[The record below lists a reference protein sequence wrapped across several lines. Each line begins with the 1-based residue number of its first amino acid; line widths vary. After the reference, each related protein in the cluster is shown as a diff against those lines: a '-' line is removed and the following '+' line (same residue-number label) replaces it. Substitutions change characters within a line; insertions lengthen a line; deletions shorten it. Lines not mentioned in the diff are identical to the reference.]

1 MTQPRV
7 TLMPFTDNPL
17 MRCMGD
23 LQGLAGGDPLILRRH
38 VVLLPTHRAARFF
51 QDQAPETCFL
61 PHILTFG
68 DEESPLPCIWRLHQ
82 PDAPRVLGEAETLLR
97 LSHLIHQHRA
107 HDDPARI
114 APMARDFL
122 RDAETYGVCEGALEV
137 LSQYPLAKHWHQNR
151 ALMEVVLRHWPQ
163 HTQDN
168 SIITPTL
175 AQRLWLQ
182 DVAAFVAAGG
192 YTLHVVGFL
201 NDSPPFLEALKDLGS
216 HLHLIVPWSG
226 GDDKRCDATVRR
238 MLSVLAP
245 DVLTG
250 AAAFPTPQADVFGFS
265 LCPQPEAPKTL
276 KVHRYDHA
284 LQEIRTTA
292 LSIKKIRTQQPDRAV
307 SVVCTD
313 AVFLQHLKSELQ
325 RYGLI
330 PDDPVGTFWRTSP
343 EGRFVL
349 LWLDVLSQPLSLLST
364 ADLLLHPL
372 MVWHDEK
379 GSLRRLGRAL
389 LAHHRNP
396 LTLPPQTFDD
406 LPFYRDTPVL
416 QAMAQAHAA
425 YRKAPHSLA
434 AWDCF
439 QSTLALFSGDV
450 LPHDGPWQEIVMD
463 VTRGLS
469 SVAAPLSPSFLASVL
484 RSRIA
489 ETILPTAQDQDTH
502 IRLMGVYDAYGLTH
516 DVLMVPVCVETV
528 SQPTGERLAPM
539 HVLRAMG
546 FPVDDDDPRDA
557 IMAFL
562 MHQPDV
568 TLSYTGAPGRLMQRV
583 LWFYPDCLRL
593 SPEAGLDP
601 EGDHPFSAAPL
612 PAPCPPL
619 SARPTRFSV
628 SDMELWQRN
637 PYAFYAAK
645 LLNLRPLRPL
655 QGTSTP
661 ALYGTLMHQLLHA
674 YVIQGNL
681 SLPYDDTKA
690 LALCSRIFSD
700 IRHHPFLVLFWTT
713 KAMTL
718 LRAFHQQEQTS
729 PWQPVALEHKGQCHW
744 TLNGQTYTLTARADR
759 LDEDARGDVRIVD
772 YKTGT
777 PPPTGEILRGLV
789 PALPLEGVI
798 LKNGGFDGFSNDKTI
813 RAITYT
819 HLRGIEDG
827 SPLISKTLS
836 GDLASLMEN
845 TETWMVAMI
854 EAFANPQQPYLSIPH
869 PDFPPAYDD
878 YGHLGRGG

>member
-1 MTQPRV
+1 
-7 TLMPFTDNPL
+7 
-17 MRCMGD
+17 MGD

-38 VVLLPTHRAARFF
+38 LVLLPTHRAARFF
-51 QDQAPETCFL
+51 QDQAPATCFL
-61 PHILTFG
+61 PHIVTLG
-68 DEESPLPCIWRLHQ
+68 DVDSALPCAWRLHQ
-82 PDAPRVLGEAETLLR
+82 AGAPRVLGEAEILLR
-97 LSHLIHQHRA
+97 LSHLIHQNRA
-107 HDDPARI
+107 HEDPARV
-114 APMARDFL
+114 APLARDLL
-122 RDAETYGVCEGALEV
+122 RDAETYGVSESALET
-137 LSQYPLAKHWHQNR
+137 LAHYPLAKHWQQNR
-151 ALMEVVLRHWPQ
+151 ALITVVLRHWPQ
-163 HTQDN
+163 HAKDHN
-168 SIITPTL
+168 LITPTL

-182 DVAAFVAAGG
+182 DVAAFVMEGG

-201 NDSPPFLEALKDLGS
+201 NDSPPFLETLKGFGS

-226 GDDKRCDATVRR
+226 GDDKRCDAKVRQ

-245 DVLTG
+245 DVL
-250 AAAFPTPQADVFGFS
+250 AQAPVFETPQSNVFGFS
-265 LCPQPEAPKTL
+265 FGAYPSAPETL
-276 KVHRYDHA
+276 NVHRYDHA

-292 LSIKKIRTQQPDRAV
+292 LRIKKIRTEHPERV
-307 SVVCTD
+307 ISVMSTD
-313 AVFLQHLKSELQ
+313 APFLHHLKSELR

-349 LWLDVLSQPLSLLST
+349 LWLDVLSQPLSLLT
-364 ADLLLHPL
+364 LADLLLHPL
-372 MVWHDEK
+372 MIWQGDK
-379 GSLRRLGRAL
+379 GGMRRLGRAL
-389 LAHHRNP
+389 LAHHRST
-396 LTLPPQTFDD
+396 LALPPQRFSD
-406 LPFYRDTPVL
+406 LPYYQDTPVL
-416 QAMAQAHAA
+416 QAIAQAHRDYHA
-425 YRKAPHSLA
+425 APHSGA

-450 LPHDGPWQEIVMD
+450 LPHDGPWQDIAADM
-463 VTRGLS
+463 TQGLS
-469 SVAAPLSPSFLASVL
+469 SLHHPLSPSFLASVV
-484 RSRIA
+484 RRRVSEAIVPTT
-489 ETILPTAQDQDTH
+489 ETHDPH
-502 IRLMGVYDAYGLTH
+502 IRFMGLYDAYGLTH
-516 DVLMVPVCVETV
+516 DVLIMPVCGDTV
-528 SQPTGERLAPM
+528 APSAGEMLAPLS
-539 HVLRAMG
+539 VLRQMG
-546 FPVDDDDPRDA
+546 FPTEDDTTKEA
-557 IMAFL
+557 ILAFL
-562 MHQPDV
+562 LHQPDV
-568 TLSYTGAPGRLMQRV
+568 TLSYTDTPSRLIHRLV
-583 LWFYPDCLRL
+583 WFYPDCLSP
-593 SPEAGLDP
+593 SPELGVDP
-601 EGDHPFSAAPL
+601 VGFIPFAPASL
-612 PAPCPPL
+612 PAPCPPV

-655 QGTSTP
+655 QGTGNP

-681 SLPYDDTKA
+681 SLPYDDSKA

-798 LKNGGFDGFSNDKTI
+798 LKKGGFEGIAQDKSI

-836 GDLASLMEN
+836 GDLSSLMEN

-854 EAFANPQQPYLSIPH
+854 TAFANPQQPYLSIPH